1 MPAAISTSSMMPF
14 SGSIKKA
21 RLLIGGLGGT
31 TFSRVPEL
39 ASLAVFLRT
48 QGLEEDEDLIRSM
61 QEHFGLG
68 RLATST
74 RQRFEAAILA
84 DEK

>member
-14 SGSIKKA
+14 SGSIKMA

-68 RLATST
+68 PPRNLDAST
-74 RQRFEAAILA
+74 LRGGHTGR
-84 DEK
+84 